1 MEASDFIKDAIT
13 NNKVVLFMKGTAQFP
28 QCGFSGQVIQILKK
42 SGLKDIATINV
53 LEDEQVRQEIKSFS
67 QWPTIPQ
74 LYINE
79 KFIGGA
85 DIISEMYETGEL
97 LELLQKEEILS
108 AE

>member
-1 MEASDFIKDAIT
+1 MSAQETIQTEIEK
-13 NNKVVLFMKGTAQFP
+13 NPVMLFMKGSPQFP

-53 LEDEQVRQEIKSFS
+53 LEDEQVRQEIKKFS
-67 QWPTIPQ
+67 EWPTIPQ

-85 DIISEMYETGEL
+85 DLVSEMYETGEL
-97 LELLQKEEILS
+97 LELLRKEAILS
-108 AE
+108 EE